1 MDQRG
6 NRGRARHRV
15 RQPGLQGQLGGFAH
29 GAAEQHQG
37 GDPEPGVTGHVL
49 LGGQFHQFL
58 DVQGAQVE
66 EQDEQ
71 ADGHEHVTHAGHDEG
86 LQRRIA
92 VGRVLEVEADQQV
105 RAQAHAFPTEV
116 KEQQVIAQHQEQHA
130 GDEQV
135 GVGEEAGVTLFTAHV
150 PGGEQVDQ
158 EADTGDHAKHGQG
171 QTVQVEGEA
180 GREARHAHPLPEH
193 LGVDAAFRRGHVE
206 LPDDR
211 GGHQGRQA
219 HGADADGGGGVFG
232 ETPAGEG
239 QDEPAKQREQAS
251 EE

>member
-1 MDQRG
+1 M
-6 NRGRARHRV
+6 
-15 RQPGLQGQLGGFAH
+15 
-29 GAAEQHQG
+29 
-37 GDPEPGVTGHVL
+37 
-49 LGGQFHQFL
+49 
-58 DVQGAQVE
+58 E

-135 GVGEEAGVTLFTAHV
+135 GVGEEARIALFTAHV

-158 EADTGDHAKHGQG
+158 EADAGDHAEHGQG
-171 QTVQVEGEA
+171 QAVQVEGEA
-180 GREARHAHPLPEH
+180 GREARHAHPLPEG
-193 LGVDAAFRRGHVE
+193 LGVDAACRRIDVE
-206 LPDDR
+206 LPDDP
-211 GGHQGRQA
+211 GGDQGREA
-219 HGADADGGGGVFG
+219 HRAHTDDSGGAFG
-232 ETPAGEG
+232 EAPAGEG
-239 QDEPAKQREQAS
+239 QDEPAKQWEQAS